1 MCSIFNGSQ
10 FTVAENIKWLSNK
23 SPLAMFEPDTVWELN
38 VSPNIKFGVDSIQEL
53 PSMLERRNVSTAT
66 IITDP
71 GVEGAG
77 VIDTIGDVLSGT
89 IDYHVYSDVEPEPSL
104 SVYEDVLSFVEEV
117 DSDVIIGVGGGSS
130 MDVAKTTGIVHEHGG
145 DVLSY
150 AAPPT
155 GGGEPIPGSG
165 TPTICIPTTAGTGSE
180 TSPVS
185 VVSLPDEDIK
195 VGLSSRHQIP
205 DTALVD
211 PKLMVSLPPGPTA
224 SSGMD
229 ALSHALEAYTTTTYD
244 ARECPSDPLD
254 RPDYGGRTIVTDQLA
269 KTAIS
274 LVSDNLQNAVNN
286 GQNLEARRN
295 MALAS
300 LLAGMA
306 FTNAG
311 VTANHALAMATGSE
325 FHIPHGTAVA
335 IYLPAVIEFN
345 APAAPERFGE
355 IAEMFGV
362 DTTNMDKNE
371 AALQAGEAI
380 DSFADAIDIPDGISE
395 FGVTESDIPIL
406 AEKAL
411 RLERLIS
418 GNPRS
423 ADQDEIEQIIQNSL

>member
-1 MCSIFNGSQ
+1 
-10 FTVAENIKWLSNK
+10 
-23 SPLAMFEPDTVWELN
+23 MFEPDTTWELN
-38 VSPNIKFGVDSIQEL
+38 ISPDIKFGVDSIQEL
-53 PSMLERRNVSTAT
+53 PLLLEQRDISTAA

-77 VIDTIGDVLSGT
+77 VVDTIGDVLSGT
-89 IDYHVYSDVEPEPSL
+89 IDYHVYADVQPEPSL
-104 SVYEDVLSFVEEV
+104 SVYEAALDFVEEI
-117 DSDVIIGVGGGSS
+117 DPDVVIGVGGGSS
-130 MDVAKTTGIVHEHGG
+130 MDVAKTTGIVQEHGG

-155 GGGEPIPGSG
+155 GGGDPIPDAGV
-165 TPTICIPTTAGTGSE
+165 PTVCIPTTAGTGSE

-185 VVSLPDEDIK
+185 VVALPDEDIK
-195 VGLSSRHQIP
+195 VGVSSRHQIP
-205 DTALVD
+205 ETALVD
-211 PKLMVSLPPGPTA
+211 PALMVSLPPGPTA

-229 ALSHALEAYTTTTYD
+229 ALSHALEAYTTTAYD
-244 ARECPSDPLD
+244 AKESPSHPQD

-269 KTAIS
+269 KTAIG
-274 LVSDNLQNAVNN
+274 LVGDNLQNAVNN
-286 GQNLEARRN
+286 GQDLDARRS

-362 DTTNMDKNE
+362 DTTNMSKTD

-380 DSFADAIDIPDGISE
+380 DSFADAINIPDGISE
-395 FGVTESDIPIL
+395 FGVSVSDVPML
-406 AEKAL
+406 AEKAI
-411 RLERLIS
+411 RLERLMS

-423 ADQDEIEQIIQNSL
+423 ADQAQLEQIIEDSL